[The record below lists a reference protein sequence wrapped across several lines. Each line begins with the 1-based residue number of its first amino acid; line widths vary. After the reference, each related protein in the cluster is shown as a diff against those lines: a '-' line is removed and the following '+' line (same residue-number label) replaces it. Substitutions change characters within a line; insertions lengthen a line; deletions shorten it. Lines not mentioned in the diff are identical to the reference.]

1 MMTPVRFRHELVYDA
16 EPAQVYAMLADP
28 DFRRAACAAQDVVS
42 AEVTATPTASGFD
55 LLVDQVQRTTGLPS
69 FATKIAGETTRA
81 LQREHWE
88 SPESGTLE
96 IEAPG
101 KPATVS
107 GTIRLA
113 AEGAGTRETVELD
126 ITVKVPLIGGK
137 LEKLLADS
145 IVAGMD
151 AEHSVGTAW
160 LKGER

>member
-1 MMTPVRFRHELVYDA
+1 M
-16 EPAQVYAMLADP
+16 
-28 DFRRAACAAQDVVS
+28 CS
-42 AEVTATPTASGFD
+42 SD
-55 LLVDQVQRTTGLPS
+55 L
-69 FATKIAGETTRA
+69 GETTRA
-81 LQREHWE
+81 IQREHWE
-88 SPESGTLE
+88 STTGGTLD

-113 AEGAGTRETVELD
+113 ADGAGTRETVELD

-137 LEKLLADS
+137 LEKLLADR